1 MNNFEADTIASTCQ
15 IVHLVPIIPFGT
27 ASKKHHG
34 TSEKCRSTK
43 KVSKNRDRRFTFP
56 AVAFSLFSPT
66 QFLHLYRQKSLVMPL
81 RFDKLAFNNRK
92 KYNR

>member
-34 TSEKCRSTK
+34 FK
-43 KVSKNRDRRFTFP
+43 KASKNRDRRFTFP